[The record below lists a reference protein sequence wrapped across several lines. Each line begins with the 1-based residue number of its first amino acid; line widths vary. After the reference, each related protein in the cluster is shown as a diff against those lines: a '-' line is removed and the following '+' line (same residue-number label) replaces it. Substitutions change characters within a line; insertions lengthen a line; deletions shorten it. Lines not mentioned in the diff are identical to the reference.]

1 MTTISD
7 EETTRNSLAGLV
19 PKCTVNVPTK
29 PLPQIV
35 TFVPPLVGPLAG
47 VRLLIVGA
55 ATKVY
60 LPGAVVRLETP
71 AADTVT

>member
-1 MTTISD
+1 
-7 EETTRNSLAGLV
+7 
-19 PKCTVNVPTK
+19 
-29 PLPQIV
+29 
-35 TFVPPLVGPLAG
+35 VPPLVGPTVG